1 MEVFL
6 EKLVLELSLKD
17 KPGVFRWKKRKGT
30 SQAEGTG
37 GESPKGEGSP
47 EGDVILCQS
56 MGCPRDAGNQGW
68 MLYRDWSQTWV
79 RGRLAL

>member
-1 MEVFL
+1 MEK
-6 EKLVLELSLKD
+6 EKKGPSRQRAQ
-17 KPGVFRWKKRKGT
+17 GVR
-30 SQAEGTG
+30 
-37 GESPKGEGSP
+37 SPKGEGSP

-79 RGRLAL
+79 RVGWLYRTLMSIDW